1 MCKRGLP
8 ERQSVY
14 NRRMHLRV
22 TIAWALWSV
31 ASCAACGESAAD
43 QRAAAELRARQ
54 AALAAD
60 PELSDA
66 LGQALLARVET
77 EAPGWIKQ
85 DKLHRGT
92 LAERARQDFLSVLTD
107 GHCYRFIAVAGPE
120 VQDLDLA
127 LFDANNV
134 EVQRDVTEDPTPQLG
149 NSASICPIEPMAF
162 RIEAR
167 MRRGHGP
174 FAIGAFR
181 SAE

>member
-1 MCKRGLP
+1 MCKRGLSDREP
-8 ERQSVY
+8 VY

-22 TIAWALWSV
+22 MMIWALWSV
-31 ASCAACGESAAD
+31 ASCAGCGESAAD
-43 QRAAAELRARQ
+43 QRATELRARQ

-60 PELSDA
+60 PELADA
-66 LGQALLARVET
+66 LGRALLKQIET
-77 EAPGWIKQ
+77 HAPGWIKQ
-85 DKLHRGT
+85 DKLYRGT
-92 LAERARQDFLSVLTD
+92 LAERARQDFLAVLTD
-107 GHCYRFIAVAGPE
+107 GHCYRFLSVAGAE

-149 NSASICPIEPMAF
+149 GSVSICPIEPMAG
-162 RIEAR
+162 RLEAR

-174 FAIGAFR
+174 FAIVTLR

>member
-8 ERQSVY
+8 DRDSVY

-22 TIAWALWSV
+22 TMALALWSV
-31 ASCAACGESAAD
+31 ASCAGCGESAAD
-43 QRAAAELRARQ
+43 QRAAELRARQ

-60 PELSDA
+60 PELADA
-66 LGQALLARVET
+66 LGQALLAQF
-77 EAPGWIKQ
+77 EAHAQGWIKQ

-92 LAERARQDFLSVLTD
+92 LAERAHQDFLAVLTD

-120 VQDLDLA
+120 VLDLDLA

-134 EVQRDVTEDPTPQLG
+134 EVQRDVTEDPTPRLG
-149 NSASICPIEPMAF
+149 SSASICPIEPMAF
-162 RIEAR
+162 RLEVR

-174 FAIGAFR
+174 FAIGTLR